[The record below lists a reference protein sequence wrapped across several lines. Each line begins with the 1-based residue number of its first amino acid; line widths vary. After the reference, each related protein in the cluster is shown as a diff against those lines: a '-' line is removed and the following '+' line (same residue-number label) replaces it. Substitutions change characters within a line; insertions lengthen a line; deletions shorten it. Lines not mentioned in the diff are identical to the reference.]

1 MKAKF
6 THKNLNQ
13 HFKSESPAFKW
24 ALAPLAHQAIRYS
37 PRIRPPLA
45 VDTAG
50 CRSYP

>member
-6 THKNLNQ
+6 THKKPKT
-13 HFKSESPAFKW
+13 HFKSIIR

-45 VDTAG
+45 GDTAG